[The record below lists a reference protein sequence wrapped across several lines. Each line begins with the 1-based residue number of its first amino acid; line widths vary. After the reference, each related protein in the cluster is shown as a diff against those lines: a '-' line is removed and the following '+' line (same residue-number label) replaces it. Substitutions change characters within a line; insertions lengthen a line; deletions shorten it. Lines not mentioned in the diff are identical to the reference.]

1 MFVWCIIL
9 YVHFVCIIYG
19 LNGIIPPC
27 RDMVLYEDCVETCL
41 FVFAYGSLAAAA
53 MLIHAKHNKSVMD
66 ALRVSV
72 SQMQQEAFI
81 VTCDQF
87 ENIAYI
93 YVCVCVCMF
102 ICIFKHANTIT
113 QTMKCNIR

>member
-1 MFVWCIIL
+1 MGSMVSC
-9 YVHFVCIIYG
+9 
-19 LNGIIPPC
+19 PPC

-53 MLIHAKHNKSVMD
+53 MLIHAKYNELVMD
-66 ALRVSV
+66 ALRISV
-72 SQMQQEAFI
+72 SQMQQEASI

-93 YVCVCVCMF
+93 YMCVIVFECLYVFLNMQ
-102 ICIFKHANTIT
+102 T
-113 QTMKCNIR
+113 QSHKQ

>member
-93 YVCVCVCMF
+93 YVCVCLHVCMYF
-102 ICIFKHANTIT
+102 
-113 QTMKCNIR
+113 